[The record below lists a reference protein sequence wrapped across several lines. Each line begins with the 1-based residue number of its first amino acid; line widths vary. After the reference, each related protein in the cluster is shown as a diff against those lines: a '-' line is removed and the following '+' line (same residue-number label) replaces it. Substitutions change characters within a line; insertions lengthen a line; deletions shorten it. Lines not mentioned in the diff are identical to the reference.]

1 MNDHSPP
8 NAGSVFLLTQDAR
21 LVSQVNASLAP
32 LARNV
37 STFSDELELLR
48 TLRHSPCELL
58 IFDASCVAADDSSL
72 LAWQRCH
79 SGQPTPL
86 IVLGRFDCADNIL
99 AWYRAGAQEVLAL
112 PFNSHELHV
121 RAALAISPVAHA
133 CPETQHLSVGPYQL
147 IRDENTV
154 YLEGKPIVLTAR
166 EFSIAWLLF
175 SSPGVCFRRC
185 QLAKAV
191 WGSHTEFTDRTMEQ
205 HIYKLRKKLQL
216 SSDSSA
222 VRIRTVYSHGYKLEL
237 ALHDTEAT
245 TMSKAV
251 SPSLGPAHHAAAC

>member
-1 MNDHSPP
+1 MHGPLS
-8 NAGSVFLLTQDAR
+8 GRQRSVFLLTQDAR
-21 LVSQVNASLAP
+21 LTSQVHASLAP
-32 LARNV
+32 LDTNLAV
-37 STFSDELELLR
+37 FSDELELLR
-48 TLRHSPCELL
+48 SLRYSPCELL
-58 IFDASCVAADDSSL
+58 VFDAACVAPDDSSV

-79 SGQPTPL
+79 SGHPTPL
-86 IVLGRFDCADNIL
+86 IVLGRFDCASDIL
-99 AWYRAGAQEVLAL
+99 AWYRVGAHEVLAQ

-121 RAALAISPVAHA
+121 RATLATAQSAPS
-133 CPETQHLSVGPYQL
+133 CPQSQHLSVGPYRLSREQ
-147 IRDENTV
+147 NTV
-154 YLEGKPIVLTAR
+154 YLHGNPIVLTAR

-216 SSDSSA
+216 CNHDGS

-237 ALHDTEAT
+237 AMQDQEA
-245 TMSKAV
+245 
-251 SPSLGPAHHAAAC
+251 SLPNKGGSQNQGHHSAAC

>member
-1 MNDHSPP
+1 MHGNPP
-8 NAGSVFLLTQDAR
+8 VTQGSVFLLSQDAR
-21 LVSQVNASLAP
+21 LTSQIHASLAT
-32 LARNV
+32 LAAHFAV
-37 STFSDELELLR
+37 FSDELELLR
-48 TLRHSPCELL
+48 FLRHSPCELL
-58 IFDASCVAADDSSL
+58 IFDATCVACDESSV

-79 SGQPTPL
+79 GDHPMPL
-86 IVLGRFDCADNIL
+86 IVLGRFDCANDIL

-112 PFNSHELHV
+112 PVNSHELQV
-121 RAALAISPVAHA
+121 RATLATAPMAAA
-133 CPETQHLSVGPYQL
+133 CEQAQQLNVGPYRL
-147 IRDENTV
+147 IREQNTV
-154 YLEGKPIVLTAR
+154 YLHGKPIVLTAR

-216 SSDSSA
+216 CNHTGP

-237 ALHDTEAT
+237 ALQDKDAT
-245 TMSKAV
+245 LPGKGSNQ
-251 SPSLGPAHHAAAC
+251 SPGHHSAAC

>member
-1 MNDHSPP
+1 MNDPCPP
-8 NAGSVFLLTQDAR
+8 ANGSAFLLTQDAR
-21 LVSQVNASLAP
+21 LASQVNASLAP
-32 LARNV
+32 LARDV
-37 STFSDELELLR
+37 SVFSDELELLR
-48 TLRHSPCELL
+48 SLRHSPCELL
-58 IFDASCVAADDSSL
+58 VFDASCVASDDSSL

-86 IVLGRFDCADNIL
+86 IVLGRFDCANDIL
-99 AWYRAGAQEVLAL
+99 GWYRAGAQEVLAL
-112 PFNSHELHV
+112 PFNSHELQV
-121 RAALAISPVAHA
+121 RAALALSPVAHA
-133 CPETQHLSVGPYQL
+133 CPETQQLRVGPYQL

-154 YLEGKPIVLTAR
+154 YLDGKPIVLTAR

-216 SSDSSA
+216 SNHSSA

-237 ALHDTEAT
+237 ALHDKDAT
-245 TMSKAV
+245 TMGKAV
-251 SPSLGPAHHAAAC
+251 TPGLSPAHRTAAC